1 MKLAAGDA
9 DAARVMDGLDGEK
22 AAERA
27 VEIVIGDF
35 VVIDED
41 LSEDSLV
48 ESSSD
53 FVAGVAVAVGDLR

>member
-1 MKLAAGDA
+1 
-9 DAARVMDGLDGEK
+9 MDGLDGEK
-22 AAERA
+22 VAERA